1 MQLTAKVSKHNY
13 LSFLWHGIFLALAQ
27 NFMDVDTILPAML
40 IESGGGAIH
49 VGVLTAIMLGGAS
62 ITQLFFAPVI
72 SNYNYKKK
80 FLLAGINSRMLAVL
94 GLAFLLFYSK
104 TLNDQFILWMIFI
117 LIAIFS
123 VGGAFANV
131 SYIDIFGKSILTNKR
146 KSFFSIRQVVIGT
159 GVFFSAFIARKVLAS
174 ADYPDNYMRMFL
186 IGFVALSLASLGFWK
201 LKEVISSS
209 FKIASWK
216 HFIVF
221 FRAELKENKRLK
233 YFLAYINTQGIIV
246 SLMPFLLLYAKQNF
260 DGGVSQTGQFL
271 LFKVLGT
278 VSAGLI
284 IFLFKDHIRYRN
296 LLNVNVLLAITAPI
310 LILLFADDLPISAYF
325 MLGGIVYSVY
335 SVSMNGVLL
344 EVSGNENRTL
354 YTGIAGA
361 GSIFPAIFP
370 LLGGFIINRFGFN
383 AFFILFIVVVTSS
396 LYFIYKLDCKK

>member
-1 MQLTAKVSKHNY
+1 MKLSGKVSRHNFF
-13 LSFLWHGIFLALAQ
+13 SFLWHGIFLALAQ

-49 VGVLTAIMLGGAS
+49 VGILTAIMLGGAS
-62 ITQLFFAPVI
+62 ITQLFFAPII
-72 SNYNYKKK
+72 SNYSYKKK
-80 FLLAGINSRMLAVL
+80 FLLAGINSRMLAIL
-94 GLAFLLFYSK
+94 GLAFLLFYSE
-104 TLNDQFILWMIFI
+104 TLSDQLILWMIFI

-123 VGGAFANV
+123 VGGAFSNV
-131 SYIDIFGKSILTNKR
+131 SYIDIFGKSILPNQR

-159 GVFFSAFIARKVLAS
+159 GVFFSAFIARRVLAS
-174 ADYPDNYMRMFL
+174 ADYPDNYTRMFL
-186 IGFVALSLASLGFWK
+186 IGFVALSIATLGFWK
-201 LKEVISSS
+201 LKEVIPSS

-216 HFIVF
+216 HFTLF
-221 FRAELKENKRLK
+221 FKAELKENRRLK
-233 YFLAYINTQGIIV
+233 HFLAYINTQGIVV

-271 LFKVLGT
+271 LFKVAGT
-278 VSAGLI
+278 VSAGLV
-284 IFLFKDHIRYRN
+284 IFLFKDRIKYHN
-296 LLNVNVLLAITAPI
+296 LLKANVLLAITAPI
-310 LILLFADDLPISAYF
+310 LILLFANNLPIPAYF
-325 MLGGIVYSVY
+325 MLGGIVFSIY

-383 AFFILFIVVVTSS
+383 VFFILFIVIVVSS
-396 LYFIYKLDCKK
+396 LYFIYKMDCRK

>member
-1 MQLTAKVSKHNY
+1 
-13 LSFLWHGIFLALAQ
+13 
-27 NFMDVDTILPAML
+27 
-40 IESGGGAIH
+40 
-49 VGVLTAIMLGGAS
+49 
-62 ITQLFFAPVI
+62 
-72 SNYNYKKK
+72 
-80 FLLAGINSRMLAVL
+80 
-94 GLAFLLFYSK
+94 
-104 TLNDQFILWMIFI
+104 
-117 LIAIFS
+117 
-123 VGGAFANV
+123 
-131 SYIDIFGKSILTNKR
+131 
-146 KSFFSIRQVVIGT
+146 
-159 GVFFSAFIARKVLAS
+159 
-174 ADYPDNYMRMFL
+174 
-186 IGFVALSLASLGFWK
+186 
-201 LKEVISSS
+201 
-209 FKIASWK
+209 
-216 HFIVF
+216 
-221 FRAELKENKRLK
+221 
-233 YFLAYINTQGIIV
+233 
-246 SLMPFLLLYAKQNF
+246 MPFLLLYAKQNF

>member
-1 MQLTAKVSKHNY
+1 MKLSEKVSKHNY

-62 ITQLFFAPVI
+62 ITQLFFAPII

-131 SYIDIFGKSILTNKR
+131 SYIDIFGKSILTNQR

-159 GVFFSAFIARKVLAS
+159 GVFFSAFIARRVLAS
-174 ADYPDNYMRMFL
+174 ADYPDNYTRMFL
-186 IGFVALSLASLGFWK
+186 IGFVALSIATLGFWN
-201 LKEVISSS
+201 LKEVIPSS
-209 FKIASWK
+209 FKIDSWK

-221 FRAELKENKRLK
+221 FKAELKKNRRLK
-233 YFLAYINTQGIIV
+233 HFLAYVNTQGIVV

-271 LFKVLGT
+271 LFKVVGT
-278 VSAGLI
+278 VSAGAV
-284 IFLFKDHIRYRN
+284 IFLFKDRIKYHN

-310 LILLFADDLPISAYF
+310 LILLFADKLPISAYF
-325 MLGGIVYSVY
+325 MLGGIVYSIY

-361 GSIFPAIFP
+361 GSIFPAVFP

-383 AFFILFIVVVTSS
+383 AFFILFIVIVTSS